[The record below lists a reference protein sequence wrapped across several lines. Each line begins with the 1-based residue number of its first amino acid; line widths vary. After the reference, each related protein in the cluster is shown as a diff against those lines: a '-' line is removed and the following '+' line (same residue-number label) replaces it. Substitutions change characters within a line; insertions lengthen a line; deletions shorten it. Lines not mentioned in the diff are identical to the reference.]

1 MIKHNMVDLVG
12 QYKKIKEEIDT
23 AVLEVMNEASFIN
36 GSAVRDFSKEFLK
49 SIWE

>member
-12 QYKKIKEEIDT
+12 QYKIKEEIDT

-36 GSAVRDFSKEFLK
+36 GSAVREFSKEF
-49 SIWE
+49 